1 MVPLSSSKLK
11 LIYTHSLE
19 IPGEAARSGLGHCH
33 VVGGGGEGAFREV
46 SPGDFTA
53 DDSGKLQK
61 RRKMRGVK
69 A

>member
-33 VVGGGGEGAFREV
+33 VVGGWGALREV

-53 DDSGKLQK
+53 DDTGKLQK
-61 RRKMRGVK
+61 PRKMRGVK